1 MAGSSAKPT
10 NTGKKGTWAR
20 QEEEGLHP
28 SNAQSKE
35 EMECRERKPKDPC
48 IFHAARVKQLP
59 KCTVESDKHRGN
71 GKCVKV
77 TKVMDSNG
85 SEACTQGPSTTYL
98 YPTNTGEVGHGSRV

>member
-35 EMECRERKPKDPC
+35 EMEYRERKLKDPC

-59 KCTVESDKHRGN
+59 ERIAKSDKHRGN
-71 GKCVKV
+71 GNCVNAR
-77 TKVMDSNG
+77 KVMDSDG
-85 SEACTQGPSTTYL
+85 SGAYTQGPSTTYL
-98 YPTNTGEVGHGSRV
+98 YPANIGKVGHGSRV